1 MAGTEFDN
9 SLHWGFFL
17 TGPTLT
23 SETGKYVR
31 VSELVLS
38 ALRATGVFSNMVD
51 GIVAPD
57 ADKLWLDKN
66 FDPAVLKEWDAT
78 GASWVPMSYGR
89 LFGRA
94 AVDKLVV
101 TGGTGNAVVVS
112 QPSGFQAAR
121 LYLMTPTADNSGA
134 ATINVSG
141 VGTYA
146 VKYGDGS
153 DLAATEFTAGRQT
166 VLFFT
171 GARFEVVFPLGGLS
185 AAILA
190 AQASASAAAASAT
203 LSQQYAANPE
213 DVEVQPGLFSSR
225 HYLAKVIAYWSL
237 VTNTLAGWIHSAID
251 KPMPVGADE
260 IGIADSAGG
269 LWGLKKLS
277 LSNLAAW
284 QASLTQTLT
293 NKTVDL
299 LRATGPNSTFMYTNE
314 GANGHIMIIG
324 QVTATPAANDTPL
337 VVLARSSDSAG
348 NVTDYG
354 QFNHEITNPADGA
367 ESSRWGLRTFV
378 AGVSAFRAY
387 IGAGI
392 YTPGA
397 IGGDPGA
404 GKINAAEVQ
413 QSGVRLPPITEV
425 FGIGQTLQNVLG
437 SRSNNTA
444 YQNTTGKPITVTIQ
458 AVSTDNSTSKAIQT
472 SPDGVTWSLV
482 LYVPSNVSAAQAIT
496 FVVEPGRYYK
506 TNATSI
512 NLASWWEFR

>member
-1 MAGTEFDN
+1 MATEFDN
-9 SLHWGFFL
+9 ALHWGLFL
-17 TGPTLT
+17 TGTTLT

-57 ADKLWLDKN
+57 IDRLWLDKN
-66 FDPAVLKEWDAT
+66 FDPAILKEWDAT
-78 GASWVPMSYGR
+78 GASWVPMTYGR

-94 AVDKLVV
+94 AVDKLAV

-112 QPSGFQAAR
+112 QPAGFQAAR
-121 LYLMTPTADNSGA
+121 LYLVTPLADNSGA
-134 ATINVSG
+134 TTINVSG
-141 VGTYA
+141 VGTYP

-153 DLAATEFTAGRQT
+153 DLGAVEFKAGRQA

-171 GARFEVVFPLGGLS
+171 GTRFEVLFPLALMS
-185 AAILA
+185 AAVVA
-190 AQASASAAAASAT
+190 AQASADAAAASAL
-203 LSQQYAANPE
+203 LSQKYAANPE
-213 DVEVQPGLFSSR
+213 DVEVGPGLYSSR

-237 VTNTLAGWIHSAID
+237 ITNTLGGWIHGATD
-251 KPMPVGADE
+251 KPTPTGADE

-269 LWGLKKLS
+269 VWGLKKIS
-277 LSNLAAW
+277 LTNLAGW
-284 QASLTQTLT
+284 LGSLTQTLT
-293 NKTVDL
+293 NKTLDL
-299 LRATGPNSTFMYTNE
+299 LRATGANSTFMYTNE

-324 QVTATPAANDTPL
+324 QVTGTPAVNDTPL

-354 QFNHEITNPADGA
+354 QFNHEITNPVDGS

-397 IGGDPGA
+397 TGGDPGA

-425 FGIGQTLQNVLG
+425 FGIGQTLQNVSG

-444 YQNTTGKPITVTIQ
+444 YQNTSGKPIVVTIQ
-458 AVSTDNSTSKAIQT
+458 AVSTDGSVKQVQT
-472 SPDGVTWSLV
+472 SPDGVTWTPV
-482 LYVPSNVSAAQAIT
+482 LYVPSSTAAAQSIT
-496 FVVEPGRYYK
+496 FVVEPSRYYR
-506 TNATSI
+506 TSATTINVSI
-512 NLASWWEFR
+512 WWEFR